1 MSMEEAIREMNE
13 EVQFIL
19 SDEQEKVKEDYEVND
34 GSIKI
39 L

>member
-13 EVQFIL
+13 EEQFIV

-34 GSIKI
+34 GV
-39 L
+39 

>member
-13 EVQFIL
+13 EEQFIL